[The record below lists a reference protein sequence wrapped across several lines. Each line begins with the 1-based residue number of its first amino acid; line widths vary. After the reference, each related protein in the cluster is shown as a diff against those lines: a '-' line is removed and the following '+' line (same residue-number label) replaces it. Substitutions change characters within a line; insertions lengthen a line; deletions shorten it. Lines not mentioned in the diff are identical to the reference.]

1 LKGRRVEEAQAPD
14 LDLGRLYRARFAG
27 VDVARDALWKVLC
40 RHFFQHYVRPD
51 DTVVEVAAGHC
62 EFINNI
68 VASHRVAVDL
78 NPELPEWA
86 DPQVRAIVGSSVD
99 LAGVEDQS
107 ADVVF
112 VSNFFEHITRP
123 DILATL
129 SEVRRALRPG
139 GTLLVLQPNIRF
151 CGYRY
156 WSFFDHITPL
166 DDQSLTEALEASGF
180 AVIRTIVRF
189 LPYTTKGRLPSSPK
203 LARLYLRIPLLWR
216 IFGGQTFVVAR
227 PAGID
232 GTDLGLFTSHA
243 EAEAEAEPG

>member
-1 LKGRRVEEAQAPD
+1 MEETQAPD

-27 VDVARDALWKVLC
+27 VDAARDALWHVLC
-40 RHFFQHYVRPD
+40 RHFFQRYIRPE

-68 VASHRVAVDL
+68 VARHRVAVDL

-99 LAGVEDQS
+99 MADVEDES

-112 VSNFFEHITRP
+112 VSNFFEHISRP
-123 DILATL
+123 DILTTL
-129 SEVRRALRPG
+129 SEVRRTLRPG

-166 DDQSLTEALEASGF
+166 DDCSLAEALEASGF
-180 AVIRTIVRF
+180 AVMQTIVRF
-189 LPYTTKGRLPSSPK
+189 LPYTTKSRLPSSPR
-203 LARLYLRIPLLWR
+203 LARIYLRIPLLWR
-216 IFGGQTFVVAR
+216 IFGGQTFMVAR
-227 PAGID
+227 PAGIE
-232 GTDLGLFTSHA
+232 GTDVGLFITHR
-243 EAEAEAEPG
+243 EAQGEPN

>member
-1 LKGRRVEEAQAPD
+1 MEEAQPPD

-129 SEVRRALRPG
+129 LRSAGRSARGAPCSSCSRTSG
-139 GTLLVLQPNIRF
+139 SAATATGVSSTTSPR
-151 CGYRY
+151 
-156 WSFFDHITPL
+156 ST
-166 DDQSLTEALEASGF
+166 TTASP
-180 AVIRTIVRF
+180 R
-189 LPYTTKGRLPSSPK
+189 
-203 LARLYLRIPLLWR
+203 LWR
-216 IFGGQTFVVAR
+216 
-227 PAGID
+227 PAV
-232 GTDLGLFTSHA
+232 SR
-243 EAEAEAEPG
+243 